1 MGIRGSPP
9 QRARPLPGADFGRLT
24 QGRGPTRPWEA
35 GAIHRN
41 ASSGI
46 PDGPAQQ
53 DHANLGETAPGGVK
67 GLPAGQTAAR
77 RTGTLQDSFVGR
89 PFPLTPSGAG
99 SIRAAT
105 WAENG
110 AAGGAAPAA
119 LPCLNSHNSIHERA
133 LGALGEGLNAL
144 TGSHRRTAA
153 ALGWNVQA
161 LAETFGLERLG
172 FLTLTFRDH
181 VLDAREAR
189 RRFNSLASNVL
200 RTRYPA
206 GHLCVVERQKSG
218 RVHFHL
224 LVVLPI
230 DIRTGVDFEAVAR
243 GEYSSASAALRAEWA
258 YWRRTAPLYGFG
270 RTELLPVRST
280 AEGIGKYVGKYVA
293 KHIGQR
299 IAEDKGVRLVSYSKG
314 ARAATTRFAWA
325 SPGAAEWRRKVASFV
340 GASFEL
346 GLIAEPSF
354 RGMRDTYGARWCY
367 HFREHIRGWP

>member
-1 MGIRGSPP
+1 M
-9 QRARPLPGADFGRLT
+9 
-24 QGRGPTRPWEA
+24 
-35 GAIHRN
+35 
-41 ASSGI
+41 
-46 PDGPAQQ
+46 
-53 DHANLGETAPGGVK
+53 
-67 GLPAGQTAAR
+67 AAR
-77 RTGTLQDSFVGR
+77 TCWRVTSR
-89 PFPLTPSGAG
+89 E
-99 SIRAAT
+99 R
-105 WAENG
+105 W
-110 AAGGAAPAA
+110 AAGGGAAPPAA
-119 LPCLNSHNSIHERA
+119 LPCLNSHNSIEG
-133 LGALGEGLNAL
+133 GAFLPVVEAVNLL
-144 TGSHRRTAA
+144 SGSHRRTAA

-189 RRFNSLASNVL
+189 RRLNSLASNVL
-200 RTRYPA
+200 RVRYPS
-206 GHLCVVERQKSG
+206 GFLCVLERQKSG

-224 LVVLPI
+224 LVVLHV
-230 DIRTGVDFEAVAR
+230 DIRTGVDFEAIAR
-243 GEYSSASAALRAEWA
+243 GEWSSASRELRAEWA
-258 YWRRTAPLYGFG
+258 FWRRTAPLYGFG

-299 IAEDKGVRLVSYSKG
+299 VAEDKGVRLVSYSRG

-354 RGMRDTYGARWCY
+354 RGMRDAYGARWCY